1 MMAKNCEPNPFANL
15 YEKLVC
21 EMTATE
27 FEKYCFEILKAYA
40 ENEKLQD
47 FKIAHDER
55 IKTSDGTYQI
65 DISATFTVLN
75 CTFKVLV
82 ECKKYKKS
90 VERKVVAELRA
101 KLNSIGAQK
110 GIVISTAG
118 FQKGAVEYARVHG
131 IALIQVFNKS
141 LRFVTMSANR
151 KIGEEKKL
159 YMNLYPD
166 YYAATFSEND
176 IPDIIVYPTEKMLEE
191 IRCSL
196 RKRIKSNCIIKD
208 IDRKKERPENT
219 TGYQ

>member
-1 MMAKNCEPNPFANL
+1 MAKNCEPNPFANL

-65 DISATFTVLN
+65 DVYATFTACH
-75 CTFKVLV
+75 CTFKVLA

-90 VERKVVAELRA
+90 VERKVVAELHA

-118 FQKGAVEYARVHG
+118 FQKGAVEYAKAHG
-131 IALIQVFNKS
+131 IALIQVFEKE
-141 LRFVTMSANR
+141 LRYINNSISTDLVERQSIEYRFFPKYFAML
-151 KIGEEKKL
+151 IDDGG
-159 YMNLYPD
+159 
-166 YYAATFSEND
+166 
-176 IPDIIVYPTEKMLEE
+176 IPMDTVYPTNKM
-191 IRCSL
+191 
-196 RKRIKSNCIIKD
+196 
-208 IDRKKERPENT
+208 KKEIYRKVREEWEQLQKEKGDNNA
-219 TGYQ
+219 